1 MKNGNNIGL
10 KIYKKS
16 LLIGAISLYAGILF
30 PQVHAN
36 TSEPSLLNRNYS
48 LNLSANRITVK
59 DAIEK
64 ISKQSGVR
72 IIYSNDQVD
81 ENRVIETDIS
91 TTNIEE
97 ALTKVLGNGYK
108 LKQDGNYITIVKTGK
123 ELSTAP
129 Y

>member
-1 MKNGNNIGL
+1 MKNSKNIGL

-16 LLIGAISLYAGILF
+16 LLIGAISLYAGILS

-48 LNLSANRITVK
+48 LNLSANRMTVK

-81 ENRVIETDIS
+81 ENRVI
-91 TTNIEE
+91 
-97 ALTKVLGNGYK
+97 
-108 LKQDGNYITIVKTGK
+108 
-123 ELSTAP
+123 
-129 Y
+129 